1 MKTICVFCSAN
12 NVDKKYVNAT
22 IKLAKLM
29 VKNGYDLVWGGT
41 NRGLMKVIA
50 DEVQNNGG
58 KLIGIT
64 VDFLKQGRR
73 LNADEMIITKDISSR
88 KALLFRRSNAIIMLV
103 GGIGSLDEITELL
116 ELKKHN
122 FHHHP
127 VVVLN
132 TDNFYEGLKNQFKRM
147 EKDGF
152 LTKKVEEFLYFA
164 DTPKQAIDYIK
175 NSNKDQKF

>member
-12 NVDKKYVNAT
+12 NVDKKYVNAAVN
-22 IKLAKLM
+22 LAKLM

-122 FHHHP
+122 FHNHP

-132 TDNFYEGLKNQFKRM
+132 TDNFYQGLKTQFKRM

>member
-1 MKTICVFCSAN
+1 MKTIYVFCSAN
-12 NVDKKYVNAT
+12 EVDRKYKNAAK
-22 IKLAKLM
+22 ILARLM

-88 KALLFRRSNAIIMLV
+88 KALLFRRSNAIIMMV

-122 FHHHP
+122 FHNHP

-132 TDNFYEGLKNQFKRM
+132 TD
-147 EKDGF
+147 
-152 LTKKVEEFLYFA
+152 
-164 DTPKQAIDYIK
+164 
-175 NSNKDQKF
+175 

>member
-1 MKTICVFCSAN
+1 MKTIYVFCSAN
-12 NVDKKYVNAT
+12 EVDRKYKNAAK
-22 IKLAKLM
+22 ILARLM

-122 FHHHP
+122 FHNHP

-164 DTPKQAIDYIK
+164 DTPKQAIDYI
-175 NSNKDQKF
+175 NKK